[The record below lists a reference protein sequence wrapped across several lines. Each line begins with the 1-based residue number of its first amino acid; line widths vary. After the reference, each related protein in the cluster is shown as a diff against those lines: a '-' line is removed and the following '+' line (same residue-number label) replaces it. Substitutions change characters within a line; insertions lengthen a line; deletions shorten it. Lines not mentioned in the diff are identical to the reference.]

1 MRSIEINH
9 LFWVILKP
17 SFTVFAVDQKV
28 KLLIKETG
36 MEKNSNVLAECETV
50 DKETKKDGISG
61 WRN

>member
-17 SFTVFAVDQKV
+17 GFTVFAVDQKV
-28 KLLIKETG
+28 KLLIKEIG
-36 MEKNSNVLAECETV
+36 MGKNSNVLAECETV